1 MTAIDHAKQSLKNL
15 KKVGKDTK
23 SEDKCNLKIYLI
35 YTLHDQIG
43 NKFYQNLTDIHVLKI

>member
-23 SEDKCNLKIYLI
+23 SDEKCNFENLSYLHI
-35 YTLHDQIG
+35 IDQ
-43 NKFYQNLTDIHVLKI
+43 KKK